1 MPAQRGNTRVA
12 SGSLG
17 TNQAVGTDVCVINDI
32 GKGSWEVSGTTRHS
46 FPDGVRLAVGPVDAP
61 FIIATLP
68 NSGGATEVFGPIVF
82 DVIDGT
88 HDVVL
93 ELAEATGN
101 SGSASGVIYARR
113 VTPL

>member
-17 TNQAVGTDVCVINDI
+17 SNQAVGTDLCMIEDI
-32 GKGSWEVSGTTRHS
+32 GKGVWEISGTTRHS
-46 FPDGVRLAVGPVDAP
+46 FPDGVRIAVGPVTAP
-61 FIIATLP
+61 LIVATLP
-68 NSGGATEVFGPIVF
+68 NAAGSTEIFGPIVF
-82 DVIDGT
+82 DVVDGT
-88 HDVVL
+88 HDAIL